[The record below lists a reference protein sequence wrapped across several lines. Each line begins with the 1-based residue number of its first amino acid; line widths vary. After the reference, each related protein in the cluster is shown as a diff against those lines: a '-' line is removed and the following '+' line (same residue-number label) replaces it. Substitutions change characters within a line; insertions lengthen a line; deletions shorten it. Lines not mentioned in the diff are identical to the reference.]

1 MSKRTERR
9 QSNTN
14 AMVMGSGVGL
24 AALESMFNMVN
35 TQSLLAASMV
45 RDHELSHPLQMQA
58 LALAL
63 SQILTA
69 TENRG
74 AVAVDIPYPKKP
86 QAQDGNG
93 SNVNTASFGATNN
106 LDDLKNMLNKSTA
119 DPGPS
124 SSDQHLTAILD
135 MLGEHI
141 NDLTKNY
148 SELSQNTM
156 TVT

>member
-35 TQSLLAASMV
+35 TQSLLAATMV

-63 SQILTA
+63 SQILSA
-69 TENRG
+69 TESRG

-93 SNVNTASFGATNN
+93 SNINTASFGATNN
-106 LDDLKNMLNKSTA
+106 LDDLKNMLNKDTV
-119 DPGPS
+119 DPSPS
-124 SSDQHLTAILD
+124 SSDQHLTAVLD

>member
-9 QSNTN
+9 LSNTN
-14 AMVMGSGVGL
+14 AMMMGSGIGL

-35 TQSLLAASMV
+35 TQSLLAAGMV

-58 LALAL
+58 LAMAL
-63 SQILTA
+63 SQILAA

-74 AVAVDIPYPKKP
+74 AVAVDIPYAKNP
-86 QAQDGNG
+86 QAQGGNG
-93 SNVNTASFGATNN
+93 SNTNTASFGATESLN
-106 LDDLKNMLNKSTA
+106 DLKNMLNKGTT
-119 DPGPS
+119 DQGPS
-124 SSDQHLTAILD
+124 SSDQHLTAVLD

-141 NDLTKNY
+141 NELTKNY
-148 SELSQNTM
+148 SELSNNTM